1 MSILEITLWIVGI
14 YLGISL
20 LKFLI
25 SVGFACYL
33 LKREEREVNDR

>member
-1 MSILEITLWIVGI
+1 MSILEIILWIVGI

-25 SVGFACYL
+25 SIAVACYL
-33 LKREEREVNDR
+33 LKNEAHKEDK

>member
-1 MSILEITLWIVGI
+1 MSILEIILWIVGI